1 MDPKLYALLYNA
13 QPFVSKENE
22 ILSEIDEHGS
32 KKKHRELSFQEKE
45 IVGERIT
52 FSINSGGSVSWDPSC
67 VKFGRGVSINGVP
80 INPNTQLPYY
90 KPSTHTLKKE
100 RLISVKFHDKNIDVL
115 QFCRQSIDTVQTIA
129 NQIVSLS
136 EE

>member
-1 MDPKLYALLYNA
+1 MISSGLNNLDKTDPKLYALLYNA

-80 INPNTQLPYY
+80 INPNTQLP
-90 KPSTHTLKKE
+90 
-100 RLISVKFHDKNIDVL
+100 
-115 QFCRQSIDTVQTIA
+115 
-129 NQIVSLS
+129 
-136 EE
+136 